1 MSTLA
6 WQRVR
11 LIAVY
16 TLREALRQRAF
27 GLLLVVALVFAVGAR
42 GLRDLNLGASELKF
56 TADLGLGALSLFG
69 SLLAIVGTVQTV
81 FAEVEHRTLQLIFA
95 RPVSRREFVVGK
107 LAGMQ
112 LMLGLF
118 SLLML
123 LALGLMLRT
132 REIELLP
139 ALPGGMAD
147 GGLVSAGG
155 LVLAVAAQWLK
166 CGVLVAVMLLLCSI
180 AQSRLYA
187 TVTGFLLL
195 TAFHA
200 HAILAGVCERI
211 TGGLMRVIA
220 TTVVWILPDFQRFD
234 LSAAVFVG
242 NASAL
247 GDGLVLAAYWAALI
261 TGYAALAAFPFRA
274 REY

>member
-27 GLLLVVALVFAVGAR
+27 GLLRVVALVFAVGAR
-42 GLRDLNLGASELKF
+42 GLRDLNFGASELKF

-139 ALPGGMAD
+139 ALPGGWPMA
-147 GGLVSAGG
+147 VWS
-155 LVLAVAAQWLK
+155 VPAAW
-166 CGVLVAVMLLLCSI
+166 
-180 AQSRLYA
+180 
-187 TVTGFLLL
+187 FLRWRRN
-195 TAFHA
+195 
-200 HAILAGVCERI
+200 G
-211 TGGLMRVIA
+211 
-220 TTVVWILPDFQRFD
+220 
-234 LSAAVFVG
+234 SNAVFWSPCCCCCAASRRVG
-242 NASAL
+242 FMLRSR
-247 GDGLVLAAYWAALI
+247 
-261 TGYAALAAFPFRA
+261 AF
-274 REY
+274 YS